1 MPELFRSAAMRFF
14 FYSNEG
20 NPREPIHI
28 HVEDGDASA
37 KTWLEPAI
45 GIAESDGF
53 NRKHPFVIIGLL
65 VDKHTRIRKASH
77 GHFGN

>member
-37 KTWLEPAI
+37 KIWLEPAI
-45 GIAESDGF
+45 GIAESDGL
-53 NRKHPFVIIGLL
+53 NR
-65 VDKHTRIRKASH
+65 
-77 GHFGN
+77 